1 MVRILLPPAASQQR
15 THVPALASAVER
27 LIFSEEKGFQVE
39 LGAHPMHAAEHQR
52 ASRTG
57 WFEIRAAPRWREPG
71 FLHRRSASLENER
84 PQLGDVVPALIV
96 VVKRKSYFE
105 GDLVVRRPAVFDMAA
120 RLHHLEPAELAQR
133 ARGATNG
140 VLDRILDALLG
151 GTSDLDDPVNVIGH
165 RHPSFGSVM
174 VDS

>member
-1 MVRILLPPAASQQR
+1 
-15 THVPALASAVER
+15 

-52 ASRTG
+52 RAEPAGSRSGLRRAGAS
-57 WFEIRAAPRWREPG
+57 

-84 PQLGDVVPALIV
+84 PQLGEVVPALIV
-96 VVKRKSYFE
+96 VVERKSYFE
-105 GDLVVRRPAVFDMAA
+105 GDLVVRHPAVFDMAA
-120 RLHHLEPAELAQR
+120 RLHHLEPADLAQR
-133 ARGATNG
+133 ARGATDS

-165 RHPSFGSVM
+165 RHPSFGSVV